1 MILISEE
8 KKMHSGL
15 REDTG
20 NSSRADLKGIS
31 HPHWP
36 ELMEKSRPRMRGNLF
51 SDDKGI
57 QSGSAK
63 RPRSVE
69 FRKPEKLRG

>member
-1 MILISEE
+1 MILTSEE

-63 RPRSVE
+63 RPRSAE

>member
-1 MILISEE
+1 MILTSEE
-8 KKMHSGL
+8 MKMHSGL
-15 REDTG
+15 KEDTG
-20 NSSRADLKGIS
+20 NITRADLKGIS

-36 ELMEKSRPRMRGNLF
+36 ELMEKSRPKMRGNLF